1 MIVQAVSG
9 PRNISTALMYSFN
22 QRPDF
27 GVIDEPFYG
36 AYLASNQLDHPGK
49 EQTLATRPTSHEG
62 CIESILQAESM
73 HRHLY
78 LKNMAHH
85 MVNVDWGFLD
95 RTAHIFWIRHPRKVI
110 ASFAKVISTV
120 SLSDLGLQEQLH
132 QWNALNN
139 YSGPKILVDSDAMLT
154 NPRRNLGAICSAI
167 GIDFDERMLQWQAGN
182 KSCDGP
188 WWPHWYN
195 NVHKSTGFGEARPLP
210 DPLSDHLHD
219 LEQSAMPYYNELNAQ
234 TFNF

>member
-1 MIVQAVSG
+1 
-9 PRNISTALMYSFN
+9 
-22 QRPDF
+22 
-27 GVIDEPFYG
+27 
-36 AYLASNQLDHPGK
+36 
-49 EQTLATRPTSHEG
+49 
-62 CIESILQAESM
+62 
-73 HRHLY
+73 
-78 LKNMAHH
+78 AHH
-85 MVNVDWGFLD
+85 MVDVDWGFLD

-195 NVHKSTGFGEARPLP
+195 NVHKSTGFGEARSLP